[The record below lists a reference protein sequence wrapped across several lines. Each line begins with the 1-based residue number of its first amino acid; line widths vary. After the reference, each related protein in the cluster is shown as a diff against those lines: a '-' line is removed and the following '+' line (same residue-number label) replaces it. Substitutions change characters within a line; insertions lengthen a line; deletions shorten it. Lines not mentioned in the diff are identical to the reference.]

1 MNNPNDNLQH
11 QSQQSGQEEESTTL
25 FVGDLSYFCTENDI
39 RKLFRPF
46 GPIIQVR
53 VKHGKSGNANI
64 DYGFV
69 RFAVR
74 ESAAQSLHSLN
85 GVMFMGRTLR

>member
-1 MNNPNDNLQH
+1 MNNPNNNENQ
-11 QSQQSGQEEESTTL
+11 QQSSLEEESSTL

-74 ESAAQSLHSLN
+74 ESAAQALHSLN